1 MFVFI
6 VRVSFLGW
14 TVAGLLKIQA
24 PAQIKYHKIKT
35 KTLGKLGLDQ
45 LNVLNYSYQMLLFEG
60 QEREEIPLWD
70 SRKQKL
76 SNSNSSMV
84 LRPLEVEWE
93 LFI

>member
-35 KTLGKLGLDQ
+35 LGKLGLDQ

-60 QEREEIPLWD
+60 QEREEIPLWGLT
-70 SRKQKL
+70 QAETL
-76 SNSNSSMV
+76 
-84 LRPLEVEWE
+84 
-93 LFI
+93 